1 MSTTLV
7 MPRQLCLN
15 PCCCAEWVGYRVTR
29 FSQANG
35 LLYASA
41 LVYVRMPVRPE
52 FTWQQTLESVTVRVQ
67 VPGVTRCKPDVFA
80 TSALLKVNA
89 LPCLFHLDLMHD
101 VEDAKTVAA
110 VTDQGVTFTLIK
122 VGGLPCCLMLST

>member
-1 MSTTLV
+1 M
-7 MPRQLCLN
+7 
-15 PCCCAEWVGYRVTR
+15 
-29 FSQANG
+29 
-35 LLYASA
+35 
-41 LVYVRMPVRPE
+41 
-52 FTWQQTLESVTVRVQ
+52 TVCVQ

-89 LPCLFHLDLMHD
+89 LPYLFHLDLMHD

>member
-1 MSTTLV
+1 
-7 MPRQLCLN
+7 
-15 PCCCAEWVGYRVTR
+15 
-29 FSQANG
+29 
-35 LLYASA
+35 
-41 LVYVRMPVRPE
+41 MPVTPR
-52 FTWQQTLESVTVRVQ
+52 FTWQQTLESMTVCVQ

-89 LPCLFHLDLMHD
+89 LPYLFHLDLMHD